1 MAKLYDIALDVM
13 DADDI
18 MDTYE
23 EEAVRADEISD
34 AMETL
39 LERARDE
46 YNLVDFGFKYTFN

>member
-1 MAKLYDIALDVM
+1 MAKLYDISLDIM

-23 EEAVRADEISD
+23 EEAVRADELGD

-39 LERARDE
+39 LEKAREE
-46 YNLVDFGFKYTFN
+46 YNLTDFGFKYTFN